1 MELRDLIN
9 QTHELNEQLKQ
20 LDTQKTGLE
29 QQLLQLET
37 EIKQKLDETGREY
50 ESLSE
55 EEFQLL
61 MAELGDPMQ
70 LSVEVVFATDEK
82 QIINEVQLPKNATI
96 EDGVVLSGILDTCP
110 EIDLAQQ
117 KVGIYGQIKPL
128 TERLNDGDRIEI
140 YRPVTAKS

>member
-20 LDTQKTGLE
+20 LDAQKTGLE

-96 EDGVVLSGILDTCP
+96 EDGVVLSGILDSCP
-110 EIDLAQQ
+110 EIDLKQQ